1 MPVLY
6 AIARYLGFGGC
17 VARGFLVYYEGV
29 PGAAKLQ
36 LPDNWHVVGGFGL
49 ADVPLVGDLV
59 VGRVEAYSAEQV
71 RIAKATMV
79 SAYEYG
85 ALEAQ
90 LNKERDLRL
99 KGAQAPQSI
108 ASAPTPLSAPN
119 NQTMTTW
126 NRRSRTM
133 KRNWLTLTA
142 AALLP
147 IFVSGCG
154 PSDRMNAAAEI
165 KGRRTR
171 TFRFLT
177 TRRTAARRKL
187 TRHCRITASWLRL
200 ISGRGALS
208 IGRTREPTGAP
219 ISTTTCKP
227 SLACAELV
235 ARARPSMGRTLPL
248 PPR

>member
-17 VARGFLVYYEGV
+17 VALGFLVYYEGV

-49 ADVPLVGDLV
+49 ADVPLVGDLA
-59 VGRVEAYSAEQV
+59 VGRVEAYSAKQV
-71 RIAKATMV
+71 CIAKATMV

-99 KGAQAPQSI
+99 KGAHRPSKSI
-108 ASAPTPLSAPN
+108 ASAPTALSAPN

-147 IFVSGCG
+147 IFVSGCS

-165 KGRRTR
+165 KGK
-171 TFRFLT
+171 
-177 TRRTAARRKL
+177 AHAN
-187 TRHCRITASWLRL
+187 
-200 ISGRGALS
+200 
-208 IGRTREPTGAP
+208 
-219 ISTTTCKP
+219 
-227 SLACAELV
+227 V
-235 ARARPSMGRTLPL
+235 PL
-248 PPR
+248 PDYPADCRQEGSSRVIAG

>member
-17 VARGFLVYYEGV
+17 VALGFLVYYEGV

-49 ADVPLVGDLV
+49 ADVPLVGDLA

-99 KGAQAPQSI
+99 KGAHRPSKSI

-147 IFVSGCG
+147 IFVSGCS

-165 KGRRTR
+165 KGKAHANVP
-171 TFRFLT
+171 LPDYP
-177 TRRTAARRKL
+177 ADCRKKEA
-187 TRHCRITASWLRL
+187 HASLPDNGELASAHKRE
-200 ISGRGALS
+200 RGALDRQNART
-208 IGRTREPTGAP
+208 GR
-219 ISTTTCKP
+219 
-227 SLACAELV
+227 CADFYDNLQTKFGM
-235 ARARPSMGRTLPL
+235 R
-248 PPR
+248 